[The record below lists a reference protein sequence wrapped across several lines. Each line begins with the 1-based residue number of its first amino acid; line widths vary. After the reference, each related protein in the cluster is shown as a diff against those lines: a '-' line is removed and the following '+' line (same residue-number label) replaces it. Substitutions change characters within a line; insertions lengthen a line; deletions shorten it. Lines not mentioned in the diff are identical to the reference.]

1 MSTERGKS
9 PKNLWISGILDGNRS
24 GQFGVRN
31 IICSREE
38 TEIYGVE
45 LSANTF
51 DLFDHDNV
59 SDEANDEADVTDV
72 DLGLS
77 EEQKQHLREL
87 SNPNESFNDYGIS
100 LYLKIREEIKQFL
113 NVWFFKYWT
122 KIRNKNNHFFKEDN
136 FKRGIFM
143 FCNIC
148 ATDIT

>member
-1 MSTERGKS
+1 MICIHYILRICLRFKPLWTHFVRDGITTVCQRGKS
-9 PKNLWISGILDGNRS
+9 PKKLWISGILDGNRS

-51 DLFDHDNV
+51 DLFYHDNV

-113 NVWFFKYWT
+113 NV
-122 KIRNKNNHFFKEDN
+122 
-136 FKRGIFM
+136 
-143 FCNIC
+143 
-148 ATDIT
+148 

>member
-1 MSTERGKS
+1 MYLPKIQTSLDTFRSGWNNHGMSTERGKS
-9 PKNLWISGILDGNRS
+9 PKKLWISGTLDGNRS
-24 GQFGVRN
+24 GQFGVTN
-31 IICSREE
+31 VICSPMTHEE

-77 EEQKQHLREL
+77 EEQKQHLREI

-113 NVWFFKYWT
+113 NV
-122 KIRNKNNHFFKEDN
+122 
-136 FKRGIFM
+136 
-143 FCNIC
+143 
-148 ATDIT
+148 